1 MPICPLSYSSAG
13 NYSIWT
19 MLIEWGSNCQR
30 MVCSKRGF
38 SQQIDGMYTPLN
50 KLVRRVSSM
59 LANRWE
65 LGMTTSSTIGH
76 PKKEEVETQEILG
89 NCIYTLGL
97 GLSLSFRWFLW
108 IVTAAPPEHPLTRPA
123 FDHHRYQRRHE
134 PNPGHISVASIAGR
148 SKATVMVQLTVLRAY
163 FMIYTP

>member
-1 MPICPLSYSSAG
+1 MNPNLAHWFLSCVFALYPILRRVITP
-13 NYSIWT
+13 IWT

-108 IVTAAPPEHPLTRPA
+108 IVTAAPLNIHWLDLHSTITGTSDATNQILGTSASRPL
-123 FDHHRYQRRHE
+123 
-134 PNPGHISVASIAGR
+134 PGEAKLQLR
-148 SKATVMVQLTVLRAY
+148 SS
-163 FMIYTP
+163 